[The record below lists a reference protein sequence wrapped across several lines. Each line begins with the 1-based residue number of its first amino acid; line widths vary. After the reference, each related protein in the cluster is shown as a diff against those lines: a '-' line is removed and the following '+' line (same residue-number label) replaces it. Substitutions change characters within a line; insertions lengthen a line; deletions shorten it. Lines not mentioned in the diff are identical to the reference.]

1 LLIFSFSHK
10 LCFLYK
16 NIHNKTIVNILAK
29 KINLKKHFQS
39 QFKIKLLLYYMT
51 DLDVNSLLNALE
63 NETNASIMR
72 LNSNKIKEIKNN
84 MLQKLQ
90 LNKDELKK
98 LHKKLNHYRYC
109 SDISDLQYGYYIRWI
124 SLKNPENIKLTNG
137 ALIVDILI
145 SNNCVQILCKNNRN
159 RIFQIKFDECII
171 FQKISEQEFI
181 ILQVL
186 DHLEK

>member
-1 LLIFSFSHK
+1 
-10 LCFLYK
+10 
-16 NIHNKTIVNILAK
+16 
-29 KINLKKHFQS
+29 
-39 QFKIKLLLYYMT
+39 MT

-72 LNSNKIKEIKNN
+72 LNTNKIKEIKNN

-90 LNKDELKK
+90 LDKDELKK

>member
-1 LLIFSFSHK
+1 
-10 LCFLYK
+10 
-16 NIHNKTIVNILAK
+16 
-29 KINLKKHFQS
+29 
-39 QFKIKLLLYYMT
+39 MT

-90 LNKDELKK
+90 LDRDELKII
-98 LHKKLNHYRYC
+98 HKKLNHYRYC

-137 ALIVDILI
+137 AIIVDILI

-171 FQKISEQEFI
+171 FQKISEQEYI

>member
-1 LLIFSFSHK
+1 I
-10 LCFLYK
+10 
-16 NIHNKTIVNILAK
+16 NINTK
-29 KINLKKHFQS
+29 KINSKKHFQS

-90 LNKDELKK
+90 LDRDELKII
-98 LHKKLNHYRYC
+98 HKKLNHYRYC

-137 ALIVDILI
+137 AIIVDILI

-171 FQKISEQEFI
+171 FQKISEQEYI

>member
-1 LLIFSFSHK
+1 
-10 LCFLYK
+10 
-16 NIHNKTIVNILAK
+16 
-29 KINLKKHFQS
+29 
-39 QFKIKLLLYYMT
+39 MT

-90 LNKDELKK
+90 LDRDELKTI
-98 LHKKLNHYRYC
+98 HKKLRHYRYC
-109 SDISDLQYGYYIRWI
+109 SDISDLQYGYYIRWF
-124 SLKNPENIKLTNG
+124 SLKNPEHVKLTNG
-137 ALIVDILI
+137 AIIVDILI

-159 RIFQIKFDECII
+159 RVFQIKFDECII
-171 FQKISEQEFI
+171 FQKISEQENI